1 MLFTKGCQI
10 KANTRIVIILRY
22 CGEPLPCQRAPTLF
36 QSKIV
41 FVIIFWTSF
50 DYEQIA
56 IILVFY
62 FLPNTIIFQMKLL
75 FLQTFAPLVF
85 FLVITNQSC
94 LHNQYYDTISSQC
107 IDCQSGCDQCSNSS
121 NNCTACI
128 PNFYLANSSCL
139 PCPKACYSC
148 SNPSNCTNCKSN
160 FYLSNNSCLNC
171 SLNCMICTADSCRI
185 C

>member
-1 MLFTKGCQI
+1 
-10 KANTRIVIILRY
+10 
-22 CGEPLPCQRAPTLF
+22 
-36 QSKIV
+36 
-41 FVIIFWTSF
+41 
-50 DYEQIA
+50 
-56 IILVFY
+56 
-62 FLPNTIIFQMKLL
+62 MKLL

-128 PNFYLANSSCL
+128 PNFYLANGSCL

-160 FYLSNNSCLNC
+160 FYLSNGFKFLLELQLKLHDMYCRQLQNMLGRLQHIYKLLNLRTTILFQFVYKLV
-171 SLNCMICTADSCRI
+171 LNMRARVPGLHQQE
-185 C
+185 